1 MAKLTAREKT
11 AKRVS
16 RMRRFINFTNALRGM
31 RSSKIAAVRMVDTS
45 HGPVRVLE
53 YGFDDPTPKPL
64 FIDMHGGG
72 FILMHADA
80 DETIILS
87 LMRDVD
93 MKVIGIDYPLAPEYP
108 YPIAVE
114 AIYEVIKYYTAHA
127 DELGIDAS
135 HIGIGGHSAGAN
147 LSTVTCM
154 KAIKGTDFSL
164 QFQVLDYPP
173 LDLATDPYKKPL
185 PKKSIPPKIA
195 KIFNAC
201 YSTPEEAVHPYISPV
216 FATEDDLRG
225 MPPAMVI
232 VAGFDSLHDEGVNY
246 VDMLK
251 TAGVEVEFHDFKEKE
266 HGFTYKK
273 SAATDEACRL
283 MVNFIKKH
291 FQETK

>member
-1 MAKLTAREKT
+1 MAKLTEHEKT
-11 AKRVS
+11 VKRVS
-16 RMRRFINFTNALRGM
+16 RMRRFINFMDVLRGV
-31 RSSKIAAVRMVDTS
+31 RASKIAGVRMVDTS

-53 YGFDDPTPKPL
+53 YGFNDTTPKPL

-80 DETIILS
+80 DEAIILS

-108 YPIAVE
+108 YPIAIE
-114 AIYEVIKYYTAHA
+114 AVYEVIKYYTAHA
-127 DELGIDAS
+127 DELGIDTA

-154 KAIKGTDFSL
+154 KAIKETDFSL

-173 LDLATDPYKKPL
+173 LDLATNPYEKPL
-185 PKKSIPPKIA
+185 PKKCIPPKMA
-195 KIFNAC
+195 TIFNAC
-201 YSTPEEAVHPYISPV
+201 YSSPEEAVHPYISPI

-232 VAGFDSLHDEGVNY
+232 VAGFDSLYDEGVKY
-246 VDMLK
+246 AGMLK
-251 TAGVEVEFHDFKEKE
+251 DAGVEVELHEFNEKE

-273 SAATDEACRL
+273 SAATDKACLL
-283 MVNFIKKH
+283 MANFIKRY
-291 FQETK
+291 FA